1 MSFVAFILIFI
12 VIVLAS
18 LPIAFAF
25 LLTSVLPHLLDLGFA
40 FNMELAFRSIVS
52 GMNSF
57 PLLAIPL
64 FIVAGEIMAQGG
76 ISEALFSFFAYFIG
90 NKRAGYP
97 CAVIVTCLFYGAIS
111 GSGPATAAAVGSM
124 TIPLLTKMNYDK
136 RFSASIV
143 AVAGGL
149 GIIIP
154 PSIPFIIYSTT
165 VGVSTGDLF
174 IAGVLP
180 GILIGLCMMV
190 YAWYY
195 CKRNGEDRDRLME
208 NYNELRKRGFL
219 HQLKISFP
227 ALLSPVIVLGSI
239 YGGVA
244 SPTEAACVS
253 VFYSIVVS
261 VFVYKNIKIREIPG
275 ILCSG
280 VRNCAPILF
289 IISCAVGFSRVLT
302 LMHVPATVEQWM
314 LSTFSSKI
322 VILLVIIFVLLI
334 VGMFMDTLPAILIF
348 APVIYPIA
356 TAIGMNPIHL
366 GIVMVVNLAI
376 GQVTP
381 PMGTNLFVI
390 SALTKVPVLDI
401 AKRAIP
407 FILAFLFAL
416 LLITFIP
423 EISLLLVGLA

>member
-1 MSFVAFILIFI
+1 MSFVTFII
-12 VIVLAS
+12 VFLVLVLTS
-18 LPIAFAF
+18 MPIAFSF
-25 LLTSVLPHLLDLGFA
+25 LVTSVLPNLLLPSFPFD
-40 FNMELAFRSIVS
+40 MEMAFRSIVS

-64 FIVAGEIMAQGG
+64 FILAGEIMAQGG
-76 ISEALFSFFAYFIG
+76 ISEALFNFFAYFFG

-124 TIPLLTKMNYDK
+124 TIPLLTKMNYD
-136 RFSASIV
+136 RTFSSAIV

-149 GIIIP
+149 GVIIP

-165 VGVSTGDLF
+165 VGASTGELF

-180 GILIGLCMMV
+180 GILIGACMMV

-195 CKRNGEDRDRLME
+195 CKKHGEDRERLME
-208 NYNELRKRGFL
+208 NYNELRSRGFWK
-219 HQLKISFP
+219 QLKISFP

-253 VFYSIVVS
+253 VFYSVIVS
-261 VFVYKNIKIREIPG
+261 VFVYKNVKISDLPRL
-275 ILCSG
+275 LCGG
-280 VRNCAPILF
+280 VKNCAPILF

-302 LMHVPATVEQWM
+302 LMRVPSIVEDWM
-314 LSTFSSKI
+314 LATFSSKI
-322 VILLVIIFVLLI
+322 VIFLVINFVLLI

-356 TAIGMNPIHL
+356 TSLGMDPIHL

-381 PMGTNLFVI
+381 PMGTNLFVV
-390 SALTKVPVLDI
+390 SALTKVPVFSI
-401 AKRAIP
+401 ARKAIP
-407 FILAFLFAL
+407 FMIAFFIAL
-416 LLITFIP
+416 MLITFIP
-423 EISLLLVGLA
+423 GISLFLVNAM